1 MPEAPAGVPHETDA
15 AKVLAAAERVLHE
28 LESAP
33 DTPERNR
40 LLLQASF
47 LARLASALLLEPE
60 FPALPEGFERLL
72 DRDRARLAARQLARS
87 RGRQYRSFSRKG
99 GDPTPRDRQRGTP
112 VMEIDHRL
120 AARTAATIRE
130 LEDARIDLFS
140 AYLHLWDDASTTP
153 DPEAETASLALLDR
167 YWRSQRRLLQI
178 AVERPP
184 KGPLRRSR
192 KDSMSGLHPPHWKH
206 YITWEL
212 WRSLDQQYLFWT
224 DPIPRADPSVPSQE
238 L

>member
-1 MPEAPAGVPHETDA
+1 MPEASAGAPHETDA
-15 AKVLAAAERVLHE
+15 ALVLAAAERVLHE
-28 LESAP
+28 LESTP
-33 DTPERNR
+33 DPPERNR

-87 RGRQYRSFSRKG
+87 RSRQYQSFSRKG
-99 GDPTPRDRQRGTP
+99 GAPNSRDRKPGRP
-112 VMEIDHRL
+112 VTEIDHRL

-130 LEDARIDLFS
+130 LEATRLDLFS

-153 DPEAETASLALLDR
+153 DPETETASLALLDR
-167 YWRSQRRLLQI
+167 YWRSQRRPLKI

-184 KGPLRRSR
+184 KGRSR
-192 KDSMSGLHPPHWKH
+192 KSSMTGLHPPRWEN
-206 YITWEL
+206 ITWAL
-212 WRSLDQQYLFWT
+212 WRSLDERYLFWS
-224 DPIPRADPSVPSQE
+224 DPVPPDLPVMSQE